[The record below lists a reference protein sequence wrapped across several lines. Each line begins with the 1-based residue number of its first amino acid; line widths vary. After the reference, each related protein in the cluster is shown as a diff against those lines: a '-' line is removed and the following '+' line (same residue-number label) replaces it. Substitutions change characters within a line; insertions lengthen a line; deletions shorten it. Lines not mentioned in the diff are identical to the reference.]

1 MSKRTFFL
9 AFVLAG
15 VITATALPT
24 ANDNWVVRQQSIGP
38 VKIGMTISQPTP
50 PCARSSPSRE
60 DNVRRYLR
68 HTPALSF
75 CVFARSI
82 RAPFTRLGTI
92 PTLCDVIR

>member
-38 VKIGMTISQPTP
+38 VKIGMTISHLN
-50 PCARSSPSRE
+50 AALRE
-60 DNVRRYLR
+60 KF
-68 HTPALSF
+68 SK
-75 CVFARSI
+75 S
-82 RAPFTRLGTI
+82 
-92 PTLCDVIR
+92 